1 MDRDISHYDERFKS
15 RNRDSKI
22 DQRLK
27 TEKERRTLRR
37 RREQMIQQE
46 RKRQH

>member
-15 RNRDSKI
+15 RNRDSEI

-27 TEKERRTLRR
+27 TEKEVVYYDVDVNR
-37 RREQMIQQE
+37 
-46 RKRQH
+46 